1 MRLVETCP
9 TVSVP
14 NVAAHIMIVE
24 DDPIVREIVAT
35 SLRAEGFAVT
45 EAVSSMD
52 ARDRFAAMP
61 AQLVIIDI
69 RLPDGSG
76 HDLATALRAAG
87 DPAVIFMTSLGGRE
101 DRIRGLDM
109 GDDYLVKPIDVREL
123 GARVRAVLR
132 RYRRSQP
139 AGALIE
145 LDGWTLDLVR
155 RELADAGG
163 EIVKLTRAEFDL
175 LAALV
180 QAGGVVLSRDYL
192 LEVIAS
198 ADSASSARTV
208 DVLVSRIRRKV
219 AGGLA
224 ERIRTIPGAG
234 YRWTRL
240 P

>member
-1 MRLVETCP
+1 MPDL
-9 TVSVP
+9 
-14 NVAAHIMIVE
+14 NAAAHIMIVE

-45 EAVSSMD
+45 EAPSSGH
-52 ARDRFAAMP
+52 ALQSFALQP
-61 AQLVIIDI
+61 AQLVIVDI

-76 HDLATALRAAG
+76 HDLVAALRGAG

-123 GARVRAVLR
+123 GARARAVLR

-139 AGALIE
+139 VGALLE
-145 LDGWTLDLVR
+145 FGGWTLDLVR

-175 LAALV
+175 LAALI
-180 QAGGVVLSRDYL
+180 QAGGTALSRDYL
-192 LEVIAS
+192 LEVVAS
-198 ADSASSARTV
+198 AESRSNVRTV
-208 DVLVSRIRRKV
+208 DVLVSRVRRKL

-224 ERIRTIPGAG
+224 DCVRTIPGAG
-234 YRWTRL
+234 YRWVA
-240 P
+240 PP